1 MRRRDLL
8 ALLGGIG
15 VSWPFGARPQ
25 QKALPVI
32 GFLGGATLGTNASNV
47 AAFHLGLGETGYA
60 EEQNVVIDY
69 RWAEQHYDRLPALA
83 ADLVARKVDLIAA
96 FDIASAR
103 AAKSKTQSIPIVFV
117 IGGDPIAAG
126 LVTNI
131 ARPSGNL
138 TGVSFVSTELM
149 PKRLQLLSDLVTQAK
164 VIALLV
170 NPNSPNTELMM
181 RNMPDGARAKGLQ
194 LHILKASAAREI
206 DAAFAALAQLH
217 ADALVVGADALFF
230 SERDRVVA
238 LASHHAVP
246 AIYDYGNS
254 SWSAG

>member
-1 MRRRDLL
+1 
-8 ALLGGIG
+8 
-15 VSWPFGARPQ
+15 
-25 QKALPVI
+25 
-32 GFLGGATLGTNASNV
+32 
-47 AAFHLGLGETGYA
+47 
-60 EEQNVVIDY
+60 
-69 RWAEQHYDRLPALA
+69 
-83 ADLVARKVDLIAA
+83 LIAA

-194 LHILKASAAREI
+194 LHILKASAAGEI
-206 DAAFAALAQLH
+206 DGAFAALAQLH
-217 ADALVVGADALFF
+217 AGALVVGADALFF